1 VTAAMRVLPRDKSL
15 NIRLGL
21 ALLCAGLL
29 LVFWTF
35 SGNQA
40 YDIKF
45 FYVAIVA
52 TALALYGTVLLANS
66 RVLNERQRRVKAR
79 TATTAPPPMSGAE
92 AKPAPASPAAARE
105 WVRLQC
111 PSCGSVF
118 EEEGV
123 RPFTAVC
130 PNCKSSGAVA

>member
-1 VTAAMRVLPRDKSL
+1 MTVAMRVLPQSKAL

-21 ALLCAGLL
+21 ALLILGLL
-29 LVFWTF
+29 VVFWSF

-40 YDIKF
+40 YDIRF
-45 FYVAIVA
+45 FYVAVA
-52 TALALYGTVLLANS
+52 ATLLCLYGTVLLANS
-66 RVLNERQRRVKAR
+66 RVVSEKQRRDRAR
-79 TATTAPPPMSGAE
+79 AAKGTAAPARAAPAEAAPPAD
-92 AKPAPASPAAARE
+92 ARE

-111 PSCGSVF
+111 PSCGTVF

-130 PNCKSSGAVA
+130 PNCKASGAVA